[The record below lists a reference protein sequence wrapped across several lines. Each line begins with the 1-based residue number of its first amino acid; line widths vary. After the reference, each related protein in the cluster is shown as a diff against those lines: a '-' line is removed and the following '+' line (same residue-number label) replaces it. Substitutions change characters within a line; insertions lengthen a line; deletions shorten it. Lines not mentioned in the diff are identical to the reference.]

1 MARHASKSYQNE
13 LDQRLSGLSQETRD
27 RRKLAAL
34 ARKSELF
41 PSYMKATEKQLLK
54 RLQTT
59 YGIDTFTPR

>member
-13 LDQRLSGLSQETRD
+13 LDQRLIGLSQETRD
-27 RRKLAAL
+27 RRKLEAL

-41 PSYMKATEKQLLK
+41 PSYMKAAEKQLLI

-59 YGIDTFTPR
+59 YRIDTP